1 MDIISDSTEITKKVL
16 RSSEFYSQDKT
27 LEPKERRSQLLEH
40 AAQLFGDRGYHNT
53 SISDIIASADVARGT
68 FYLYFANKR
77 KLFEELVDS
86 LLLRL
91 TSCIET
97 VVVDNEA
104 RSPREQL
111 VDNLVRVFVLLG
123 DERHMLSILLR
134 GAVGL
139 DREIDDKLHD
149 FYREILEAIEN
160 SLLLGQQMGLV
171 REVNVRMTALAVLGS
186 VKEML
191 HALLNT
197 EYSLDSESEIR
208 QHAVAILDIFSRGV
222 LQEGATIP

>member
-1 MDIISDSTEITKKVL
+1 MK
-16 RSSEFYSQDKT
+16 
-27 LEPKERRSQLLEH
+27 PGERRTQLLEH
-40 AAQLFGDRGYHNT
+40 AARLFGDRGYYNT
-53 SISDIIASADVARGT
+53 SVSDIISSADVARGT

-97 VVVDNEA
+97 VEVENTS

-111 VDNLVRVFVLLG
+111 VDNLVRVFVLLCE
-123 DERHMLSILLR
+123 ERHMLSILLR

-139 DREIDDKLHD
+139 DQEIDDKLQD
-149 FYREILEAIEN
+149 FYREILEAIES
-160 SLLLGQQMGLV
+160 SLVLGQHMGLV
-171 REVNVRMTALAVLGS
+171 RPVAPKLTALAVLGA
-186 VKEML
+186 VKETL
-191 HALLNT
+191 HALLHT
-197 EYSLDSESEIR
+197 EYSLDSEKEIR
-208 QHAVAILDIFSRGV
+208 QHAVGILEIFSKGV

>member
-1 MDIISDSTEITKKVL
+1 M
-16 RSSEFYSQDKT
+16 
-27 LEPKERRSQLLEH
+27 EPRERRTQLLEH
-40 AAQLFGDRGYHNT
+40 AAKLFGDRGYYNT
-53 SISDIIASADVARGT
+53 SVSDIVSSADVARGT

-97 VVVDNEA
+97 VEISRNN

-111 VDNLVRVFVLLG
+111 VDNLVRVFVLLCE
-123 DERHMLSILLR
+123 ERHMLSILLR

-139 DREIDDKLHD
+139 DREIDDKLED
-149 FYREILEAIEN
+149 FYREILEAIE
-160 SLLLGQQMGLV
+160 SSVVLGQKMGLV
-171 REVNVRMTALAVLGS
+171 RNVDARLTALAVLGA
-186 VKEML
+186 VKETL

-197 EYSLDSESEIR
+197 EYNLETEREIR
-208 QHAVAILDIFSRGV
+208 QHATGILDIFSMGV

>member
-1 MDIISDSTEITKKVL
+1 MK
-16 RSSEFYSQDKT
+16 
-27 LEPKERRSQLLEH
+27 PGERRTQLLEH
-40 AAQLFGDRGYHNT
+40 AARLFGDRGYYNT

-97 VVVDNEA
+97 VVVDDTA

-111 VDNLVRVFVLLG
+111 VDNLVRVFVLLCE
-123 DERHMLSILLR
+123 ERHMLSILLR

-139 DREIDDKLHD
+139 DQEIDDKLQD
-149 FYREILEAIEN
+149 FYREILEAIES
-160 SLLLGQQMGLV
+160 SLVLGQQMGLV
-171 REVNVRMTALAVLGS
+171 RAVAPRLTAMAVLGA
-186 VKEML
+186 VKETL
-191 HALLNT
+191 HALLHT
-197 EYSLDSESEIR
+197 EYSLDSEKEIR
-208 QHAVAILDIFSRGV
+208 QHAQGILEIFSKGV
-222 LQEGATIP
+222 LQDGVSIP